1 MITSLHIH
9 NLAIIDRLDIE
20 FDDGMT
26 ALTGETGAGKSIM
39 VDALGL
45 LLGDRGDSSVIRH
58 GRESADLSVHLSL
71 RRHPSAA
78 QWLEQQQLSSDEEC
92 LLRRTL
98 HRERGSRCWINGH
111 PATVQMLKEF
121 GELLVDIHSQHE
133 HQSLTKSSTQ
143 RLIVDSFSSTLDEV
157 ASLSQ
162 LYSEL
167 GDLQQR
173 KKVLQGGD
181 EGRESRVQLLE
192 FQLEELDQAGLVEDE
207 ITQLENEL
215 QRLSHADQLIS
226 GIGAACYQLDEIDQS
241 SISDRLGEQLTTL
254 ETLAEY
260 DPGLK
265 PGIDLL
271 NESMITLGES
281 VTHLKQHLETIE
293 HNPQRLAEVNQRL
306 ELLHDLA
313 RKHRVEPERLPA
325 RRDELSQEISMI
337 KGSEAELDE
346 IEAKINTIHADYT
359 KQAKV
364 VSKKRTKGAEA
375 LSSLISDQMQAL
387 GMEGGKFTAHI
398 TPHSSSEP
406 TPHGNDHIEFMV
418 SANRGQ
424 PHQPLSRVASG
435 GELSRISLAI
445 QVVTA
450 AYTQVATLIF
460 DEVDVG
466 IGGRIAEIVGTR
478 LRELGSLR
486 QVLCVTHLPQVAA
499 QANSQFQVTKTGS
512 DPVEVSILPLDK
524 RSRVNEIARM
534 LGGVKI
540 TKQTVE
546 HARDMLKRA
555 TG

>member
-1 MITSLHIH
+1 
-9 NLAIIDRLDIE
+9 
-20 FDDGMT
+20 
-26 ALTGETGAGKSIM
+26 
-39 VDALGL
+39 
-45 LLGDRGDSSVIRH
+45 
-58 GRESADLSVHLSL
+58 
-71 RRHPSAA
+71 
-78 QWLEQQQLSSDEEC
+78 
-92 LLRRTL
+92 
-98 HRERGSRCWINGH
+98 
-111 PATVQMLKEF
+111 
-121 GELLVDIHSQHE
+121 
-133 HQSLTKSSTQ
+133 
-143 RLIVDSFSSTLDEV
+143 
-157 ASLSQ
+157 
-162 LYSEL
+162 
-167 GDLQQR
+167 
-173 KKVLQGGD
+173 
-181 EGRESRVQLLE
+181 
-192 FQLEELDQAGLVEDE
+192 
-207 ITQLENEL
+207 
-215 QRLSHADQLIS
+215 
-226 GIGAACYQLDEIDQS
+226 
-241 SISDRLGEQLTTL
+241 
-254 ETLAEY
+254 
-260 DPGLK
+260 
-265 PGIDLL
+265 
-271 NESMITLGES
+271 
-281 VTHLKQHLETIE
+281 
-293 HNPQRLAEVNQRL
+293 
-306 ELLHDLA
+306 
-313 RKHRVEPERLPA
+313 
-325 RRDELSQEISMI
+325 MI

-387 GMEGGKFTAHI
+387 GMEGGKFTAQV
-398 TPHSSSEP
+398 TPHSSSGP
-406 TPHGNDHIEFMV
+406 TPHGNDHFEFMV

-424 PHQPLSRVASG
+424 PHQPISRVASG